1 MLGTGLL
8 KGLAVTAKNFVGSFH
23 DPKRYTTVEY
33 PEEPT
38 KLPEN
43 YRNFPF
49 LVFDG
54 DQAIDGLRCVA
65 CKICEVECPP
75 QCIYIIPD
83 RDEKGRPTKKPKVFD
98 IDVSVCMS
106 CQICVEVCPFDAIK
120 MDQHFEIATAD
131 RFNGLLLHRENL
143 AKSDAYYH
151 SIHPTEAAQVDAI
164 LAEAKRKAEAKAKPA
179 APATPAAPA
188 AAKPPAPPAPPAA

>member
-33 PEEPT
+33 PEQPT
-38 KLPEN
+38 KVPEN

-54 DQAIDGLRCVA
+54 DQPIDGLRCVA
-65 CKICEVECPP
+65 CKICEAECPP

-98 IDVSVCMS
+98 LDVSVCMS

-120 MDQHFEIATAD
+120 MDQHFEIATAN

-151 SIHPTEAAQVDAI
+151 SIHPTEAAQVDEI

-179 APATPAAPA
+179 APAAPKPPEPPAPA
-188 AAKPPAPPAPPAA
+188 A